1 MTLLIFH
8 NQAHNSQGICL
19 TQKHIP
25 KGGVLLGSSLIELP
39 THSILSLRKTPGK
52 SGHEL
57 GTRGTDRLAFPHTS
71 GIDMDRPTYITT
83 FMAYRLNQADVL
95 YTNYEK

>member
-1 MTLLIFH
+1 MNQLLFQI
-8 NQAHNSQGICL
+8 
-19 TQKHIP
+19 KHTTVKEYVLP
-25 KGGVLLGSSLIELP
+25 RSTSPRGVLLGSSLIELS
-39 THSILSLRKTPGK
+39 THSMLSLRKTPGK

-83 FMAYRLNQADVL
+83 FMTYRLNQA
-95 YTNYEK
+95 

>member
-1 MTLLIFH
+1 M
-8 NQAHNSQGICL
+8 
-19 TQKHIP
+19 
-25 KGGVLLGSSLIELP
+25 LLGSSLIELP
-39 THSILSLRKTPGK
+39 THSMLSLRKTPGK

-83 FMAYRLNQADVL
+83 FMTYRLNQAEVISPKGRLSGLL
-95 YTNYEK
+95 YTGKRFNGNPISSKS